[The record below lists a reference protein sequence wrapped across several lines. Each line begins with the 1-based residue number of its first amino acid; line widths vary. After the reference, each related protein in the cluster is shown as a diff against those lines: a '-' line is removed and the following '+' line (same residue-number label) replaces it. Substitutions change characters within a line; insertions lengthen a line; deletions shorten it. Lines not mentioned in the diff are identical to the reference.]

1 MPASTSGAGHA
12 VVPRTAWLEARKTHL
27 EHEKEFTRQ
36 RDELSRE
43 RRELPRLEINQEYAF
58 VGPEGPRSLGEL
70 FEGRS
75 QLIVYHFM
83 LCPDWEEGCVTCS
96 FWADNFNGVD
106 VHLSHRDATLVV
118 ISRAPLEKIESYK
131 RRMGWSFVWLSS
143 SESNFNVDMGVS
155 DSPDDIGEDEL
166 NYNFGTQRF
175 GGDEAPGVSVFRRDD
190 DGRIFLTYQT
200 FARGLDMMNGAY
212 YFLDL
217 TPNGCDEDE
226 LPWTMAWLSRHDAY
240 GD

>member
-118 ISRAPLEKIESYK
+118 ISRAPLEKIESSSAGWVGASYGS
-131 RRMGWSFVWLSS
+131 RR
-143 SESNFNVDMGVS
+143 
-155 DSPDDIGEDEL
+155 
-166 NYNFGTQRF
+166 
-175 GGDEAPGVSVFRRDD
+175 
-190 DGRIFLTYQT
+190 
-200 FARGLDMMNGAY
+200 ARAIS
-212 YFLDL
+212 
-217 TPNGCDEDE
+217 T
-226 LPWTMAWLSRHDAY
+226 
-240 GD
+240 